1 MVKRVLSV
9 VGVFFLYFLVFFI
22 GTIGFLLWS
31 EGKFSITEE
40 QFYNYGT
47 CFGNEYKNRYCRVD
61 RFDRYRRFSIY
72 CRFDFS
78 KYIM

>member
-1 MVKRVLSV
+1 MYFIYHGFIKTKEMKQMVKRVLSV

-47 CFGNEYKNRYCRVD
+47 C
-61 RFDRYRRFSIY
+61 
-72 CRFDFS
+72 
-78 KYIM
+78 